1 MTKIRID
8 AFASQPHY
16 HSHIQPIWD
25 ALDAEG
31 TFFVSPGAGR
41 PGERVA
47 ALMPNGVP
55 TIVAGYPDLRRIR
68 GRPAIFVEHGIGE
81 NYGEHNPHYSGGSGR
96 EKIKLFLCPNERVAE
111 ANRVYDAPS
120 VVVGSPWLESLPKRT
135 IEVVERPKVVV
146 SFHWNCL
153 VFAQTKTAL
162 YHYQPHFSSWRDL
175 DIMGHSHP
183 RIADRAER
191 LFAKAGIG
199 FIREFR
205 DVVSWADV
213 YAVDNSSTLFEAK
226 ACGLDVVVLD
236 APHYPPEETG
246 FRFWKYADIGP
257 RISDGSELPAA
268 VLQANHN
275 RVSYDA
281 TEMITEVFG
290 TIEGSAARAAK
301 AINGHFGPEG
311 STQPAT
317 TCSEPSQPSL
327 FGNG

>member
-16 HSHIQPIWD
+16 FDHIKPIWD

-31 TFFVSPGAGR
+31 KFFVGPGAGR

-81 NYGEHNPHYSGGSGR
+81 NYGKHDPHYSGGSGR

-120 VVVGSPWLESLPKRT
+120 VVVGSPWLESLPKRS

-153 VFAQTKTAL
+153 VFQQTKTAL
-162 YHYQPHFSSWRDL
+162 YHYQPFFSSWHGL
-175 DIMGHSHP
+175 DIMGHAHP
-183 RIADRAER
+183 RIADRAAR
-191 LFAKAGIG
+191 LFAAAGIG

-205 DVVSWADV
+205 DVIEWADV

-257 RISDGSELPAA
+257 RISDGDQLPDA

-281 TEMITEVFG
+281 SEMIAEVFG
-290 TIEGSAARAAK
+290 TVEGSAARAAK
-301 AINGHFGPEG
+301 AINDNFGSRG
-311 STQPAT
+311 QSQPAAS
-317 TCSEPSQPSL
+317 CSEPSQPSL
-327 FGNG
+327 FGIG

>member
-1 MTKIRID
+1 MPKIRID

-16 HSHIQPIWD
+16 YDHIKPIWD

-31 TFFVSPGAGR
+31 KFFVTPGAGR
-41 PGERVA
+41 PGERTA

-81 NYGEHNPHYSGGSGR
+81 TYGEHHPNYSGGSGR
-96 EKIKLFLCPNERVAE
+96 QMIKLFLCPNERVAE

-120 VVVGSPWLESLPKRT
+120 VVVGSPWVESLPKREL
-135 IEVVERPKVVV
+135 EVVVRPKIVV
-146 SFHWNCL
+146 SFHWDCR
-153 VFAQTKTAL
+153 VFPQTKTAL
-162 YHYQPHFSSWRDL
+162 YHYQPFFSSWNHL
-175 DIMGHSHP
+175 DIMGHAHP
-183 RIADRAER
+183 RIADRAAR
-191 LFAKAGIG
+191 LFAAAGIG

-205 DVVSWADV
+205 DVIEWADV

-236 APHYPPEETG
+236 APHYPSEETG

-257 RISDGSELPAA
+257 RISEGSELPDA
-268 VLQANHN
+268 VLQANYK

-281 TEMITEVFG
+281 TEMIAEVFG
-290 TIEGSAARAAK
+290 TVEGSAARACK
-301 AINGHFGPEG
+301 AINDNFRRQG
-311 STQPAT
+311 SPSPAAAR
-317 TCSEPSQPSL
+317 SEPSQPSL
-327 FGNG
+327 FGIG

>member
-16 HSHIQPIWD
+16 FDHLKPIWD

-31 TFFVSPGAGR
+31 TFFVTPGAGR

-55 TIVAGYPDLRRIR
+55 TIVAGYPDLKRIR

-81 NYGEHNPHYSGGSGR
+81 TYGDHHPHYSGGSGR
-96 EKIKLFLCPNERVAE
+96 EMIKLFLCPNERVAE
-111 ANRVYDAPS
+111 ANRIYDAPS
-120 VVVGSPWLESLPKRT
+120 VVVGSPWVESLPKRK
-135 IEVVERPKVVV
+135 IEVVDQPKVVV
-146 SFHWNCL
+146 SFHWDCR
-153 VFAQTKTAL
+153 VFPQTRTAL
-162 YHYQPHFSSWRDL
+162 YHYQPFFSSWRGV
-175 DIMGHSHP
+175 MGHAHP

-199 FIREFR
+199 FIREFN

-226 ACGLDVVVLD
+226 TCGLDVAVLD

-246 FRFWKYADIGP
+246 FRFWRYADIGP
-257 RISDGSELPAA
+257 RIQTGDQLEEAA
-268 VLQANHN
+268 LQANHQ
-275 RVSYDA
+275 RAGYDG
-281 TEMITEVFG
+281 TEMIAEIFG
-290 TIEGSAARAAK
+290 TVEGSAARAAK
-301 AINGHFGPEG
+301 AINDNFGPEG
-311 STQPAT
+311 STQPAA
-317 TCSEPSQPSL
+317 SRSQPSQPSL
-327 FGNG
+327 FGRD

>member
-16 HSHIQPIWD
+16 FDHLKPIWD

-31 TFFVSPGAGR
+31 TLFVGPGAGR

-55 TIVAGYPDLRRIR
+55 TIVAGYPDLKRIR

-81 NYGEHNPHYSGGSGR
+81 NYGEYHSHYSGGSGR
-96 EKIKLFLCPNERVAE
+96 ETIKLFLCPNEHVAE
-111 ANRVYDAPS
+111 ANRRYAVPS
-120 VVVGSPWLESLPKRT
+120 VVVGSPWTESLPKRQ
-135 IEVVERPKVVV
+135 IEVLERPKVVV
-146 SFHWNCL
+146 SFHWDCR

-162 YHYQPHFSSWRDL
+162 YHYQPFFSSWRDL
-175 DIMGHSHP
+175 DIMGHAHP
-183 RIADRAER
+183 RIASRAER
-191 LFAKAGIG
+191 LFAAAGIG

-226 ACGLDVVVLD
+226 AVGLDVVVLD
-236 APHYPPEETG
+236 APHYPPEDTG

-257 RISDGSELPAA
+257 RIQTGDQLPEA
-268 VLQANHN
+268 VLQANYN

-281 TEMITEVFG
+281 TEMITEIFG
-290 TIEGSAARAAK
+290 AIEGSAARAAK
-301 AINGHFGPEG
+301 AINDHFGPQG
-311 STQPAT
+311 STQPTASR
-317 TCSEPSQPSL
+317 SEPSQPSL
-327 FGNG
+327 FGIA